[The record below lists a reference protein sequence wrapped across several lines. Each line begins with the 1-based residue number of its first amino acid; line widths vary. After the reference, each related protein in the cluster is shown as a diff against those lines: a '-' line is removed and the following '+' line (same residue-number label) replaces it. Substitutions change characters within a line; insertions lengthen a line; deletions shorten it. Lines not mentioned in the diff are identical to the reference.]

1 MLIQACQG
9 EATGSELRRTTQPE
23 EGSESETDAARVSQT
38 SLEESSTT
46 EQTQSIPQPHG
57 AKGAEGHLTDSKAG
71 EACSLDPDPARPT
84 QTLNIILRRPHTVL
98 LLSTV
103 TGGLAYRGVFTG
115 AIADE
120 IRMSDG
126 ETDILTMF
134 TRAAKKARSRG
145 QTPEVRS
152 TMENTLFLHPA
163 THDLSGTRT
172 CLIVYTGCQSS

>member
-9 EATGSELRRTTQPE
+9 EENFSQASGPYGDKASYIKAANPWI
-23 EGSESETDAARVSQT
+23 DAANLAQKNILASDVKTHPYNSKVSQPLPRR
-38 SLEESSTT
+38 SR
-46 EQTQSIPQPHG
+46 
-57 AKGAEGHLTDSKAG
+57 
-71 EACSLDPDPARPT
+71 LDPDPARPT
-84 QTLNIILRRPHTVL
+84 QTLNIILRRPHSVL

-163 THDLSGTRT
+163 THDLSGT
-172 CLIVYTGCQSS
+172 